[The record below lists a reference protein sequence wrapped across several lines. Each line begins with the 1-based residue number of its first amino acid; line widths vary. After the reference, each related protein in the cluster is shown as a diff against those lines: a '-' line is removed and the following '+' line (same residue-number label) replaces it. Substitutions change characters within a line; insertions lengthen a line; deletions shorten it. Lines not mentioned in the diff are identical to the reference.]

1 MKEEFEKNRERLSK
15 GMTVPHGYFQNL
27 ETIILQKTVDVNQ
40 NSYKVSFIRSP
51 RALWMGAAAAVL
63 VLLMVW
69 FIIPVQQEATMD
81 YDSSFVYMIENIE
94 EFDLSLLELLME
106 EERETWIW
114 HDGMPAEM
122 DTAEKRAL
130 LNWLKEI

>member
-1 MKEEFEKNRERLSK
+1 MKEEFEKNRERLSE
-15 GMTVPHGYFQNL
+15 GMTVPEGYFQNL
-27 ETIILQKTVDVNQ
+27 ETTILQKTVDVNQ
-40 NSYKVSFIRSP
+40 NSYKVSFLRSP

-69 FIIPVQQEATMD
+69 FIFPVQQEATMD

-106 EERETWIW
+106 EERETGIW
-114 HDGMPAEM
+114 NDGMPAEM
-122 DTAEKRAL
+122 DTAEERAL
-130 LNWLKEI
+130 LNWLREI